1 MEHIRTRA
9 TIAVGVDG
17 SAPSILALR
26 WAGIIAPLMGAK
38 IRAVTAWDF
47 AVPPGQHTPV
57 VPNPDRV
64 AEKVSSVAALKA
76 FGAAPPSALERV
88 IRKGPATK
96 VLVDESMEAQLLIL
110 GTRGQGPFKGLL
122 LGSVSTWVAEHSKCA
137 VLIAHGTELP
147 PFAVTPQTFSDQEL
161 SPQNRRNG
169 AGV

>member
-1 MEHIRTRA
+1 MRTRA

-47 AVPPGQHTPV
+47 EFPPGRLTP

-64 AEKVSSVAALKA
+64 AEMASSEAASKA
-76 FGAAPPSALERV
+76 FGEEPPSALERV
-88 IRKGPATK
+88 IRKGTATK
-96 VLVDESMEAQLLIL
+96 VLVDETLEAQLLIL
-110 GTRGQGPFKGLL
+110 GSRGQGPFKGLL

-147 PFAVTPQTFSDQEL
+147 PFTVTQQTFSEHEV
-161 SPQNRRNG
+161 SPQKRRNG